1 MASAL
6 LKELANGCDEGCTW
20 MTQLRR
26 SACSPYRRLQN
37 SRVSIRTLDRMIH
50 KQELPAFKV
59 GGQWRL
65 AESQLTEWIERHE
78 QLARVALGP
87 AGGSLCWRNDAD
99 NVARC

>member
-1 MASAL
+1 MDDSIETLRL
-6 LKELANGCDEGCTW
+6 LTLSQAAKL
-20 MTQLRR
+20 LH
-26 SACSPYRRLQN
+26 
-37 SRVSIRTLDRMIH
+37 VSLRTLDRMIH

-65 AESQLTEWIERHE
+65 PESQLTEGTERHE

>member
-1 MASAL
+1 MDDSIETLRLFTLPPAAKL
-6 LKELANGCDEGCTW
+6 LHV
-20 MTQLRR
+20 
-26 SACSPYRRLQN
+26 
-37 SRVSIRTLDRMIH
+37 SRRTLDRMIH

-78 QLARVALGP
+78 QLARVPLGP